1 LTTYEIANRI
11 KLKMKKKRGV
21 SNSKGI
27 DSASYLPTGVRLWP
41 LKRYLEMYRSSLDD
55 PEGFWS
61 EEAQKLDWYKT
72 WERVLDWEPPYAR
85 WFVGGRL
92 NASFLCV
99 DRHVKMWRRSK
110 VAVYWEGET
119 GETRVLSYSTLFRD
133 VNRFASVLKKLG
145 VGKGDRVA
153 IYLPMIPELPTSM
166 LACARIGAVHTVIF
180 SGFSAQAIADRV
192 NDIQAKVVVTA
203 DGGYRRGKIIPLKQI
218 ADEAVKLCPSVEKV
232 IVVKRTGEA
241 VPWTEGR
248 DIWLSSMLDD
258 AELFVTPEPLESTHP
273 LYILYTSGTTGKPK
287 GIVHSTGGY
296 LVFNHSAYQWVFNI
310 KEESVF
316 WCTADV
322 GWVTG
327 HSSIVYAPLSH
338 GAAIILYEGAPDYPT
353 IGRWWDIIEK
363 YGVTI
368 FYTSPT
374 AIRMFM
380 RSGEEWLQKHDLSSL
395 ELLGSVGEPI
405 NPEAWQWFYKY
416 IGKERC
422 PIVDTW
428 WQTETG
434 GIMISPTPGIEP
446 IPLKPG
452 SATLP
457 LPGIDATVVDA
468 DGKEL
473 PPGKTGLLIINKPWP
488 GMLVNIYGDP
498 ERYHEAYWSRFP
510 GSYYTGD
517 FAMRDEDGYF
527 WVLGRADEVLK
538 VAGHRIGTAEL
549 EDAAISHPA
558 ITEVAVTS
566 KPDEIKGEAIVLF
579 VTLKKGSSPSATL
592 RKEIIQ
598 HLRQV
603 IGPIATPDEI
613 YFVESMPKTR
623 SGKIMRRVLK
633 AVASGQS
640 PGDLTT
646 LEDEASVD
654 EVKRAYA
661 SLKRVSKEAEAD
673 VEVRNPRS

>member
-1 LTTYEIANRI
+1 MT
-11 KLKMKKKRGV
+11 
-21 SNSKGI
+21 NSKGI
-27 DSASYLPTGVRLWP
+27 DSASYLPTGMHLWP
-41 LKRYLEMYRSSLDD
+41 SKRYLEMHHRSLDD

-61 EEAQKLDWYKT
+61 EEARKLDWYKT
-72 WERVLDWEPPYAR
+72 WDRVLDWEPPYAR

-92 NASFLCV
+92 NASFQCV

-110 VAVYWEGET
+110 VAIYWEGET
-119 GETRVLSYSTLFRD
+119 GEIRVLSYSTLFRD

-153 IYLPMIPELPTSM
+153 LYLPMIPELPTFM

-180 SGFSAQAIADRV
+180 SGFSAQAICDRV

-203 DGGYRRGKIIPLKQI
+203 DGGYRRGKIIPLKEI
-218 ADEAVKLCPSVEKV
+218 TDEAVKLCPSVEKT
-232 IVVKRTGEA
+232 IVVKRTGET

-248 DIWLSSMLDD
+248 DIWLASMLDD
-258 AELFVTPEPLESTHP
+258 AESFVTPEPVESTHP

-310 KEESVF
+310 REESVF

-338 GAAIILYEGAPDYPT
+338 GAAVVLYEGAPDYPT
-353 IGRWWDIIEK
+353 IDRWWDIIEK

-380 RSGEEWLQKHDLSSL
+380 RSGEEWLEKHDLSSL

-405 NPEAWQWFYKY
+405 NPEAWQWYYKH
-416 IGKERC
+416 IGKEKC

-446 IPLKPG
+446 MPLKPG

-457 LPGIDATVVDA
+457 LPGVDATVVDA

-473 PPGKTGLLIINKPWP
+473 PPGQTGLLIINKPWP
-488 GMLVNIYGDP
+488 GMLVDIYGDP
-498 ERYHEAYWSRFP
+498 ERYQESYWSRFP

-517 FAMRDEDGYF
+517 FAMRDDDGYF
-527 WVLGRADEVLK
+527 WLLGRADEVLK
-538 VAGHRIGTAEL
+538 VAGHRIGTAEI

-579 VTLKKGSSPSATL
+579 VTLKKGNSPSSTL
-592 RKEIIQ
+592 RKEIIR

-640 PGDLTT
+640 LGDLTT
-646 LEDEASVD
+646 LEDEASVE
-654 EVKRAYA
+654 EVKRAYE
-661 SLKRVSKEAEAD
+661 SLKRVSKEAK
-673 VEVRNPRS
+673 PL